1 MSDPGTLHVRVDIHQ
16 GKNGEVWSSHD
27 YASPEDASMAL
38 QWPGGGHRQIAQGL
52 LLEAVRREAFTTLL
66 VRMSADPEMLPNF
79 LRSSLE
85 EQEKFVADLS
95 HQVTEILSRNCAR
108 MVVSSTQEALRMV
121 TEQTAPR

>member
-38 QWPGGGHRQIAQGL
+38 QWPSGGHRQVAHGL

-66 VRMSADPEMLPNF
+66 IRMSTDPEMLPNF
-79 LRSSLE
+79 LMSSPE
-85 EQEKFVADLS
+85 EREKFVAELS
-95 HQVTEILSRNCAR
+95 RQVTEILSRNCAR
-108 MVVSSTQEALRMV
+108 MVVPSVQEVLKMV
-121 TEQTAPR
+121 MDQTAPR